1 MNIDVQFEEQNM
13 ALDVDFGEVQTAQP
27 GGSPSKDAEERLQKQ
42 IGDLAE
48 LSTENKEN
56 LVAAINEVAS
66 KPDGLSAY
74 EIAVKN
80 GFEGTEQ
87 EWLASL
93 KGEPGKDGQPG
104 KDGKDGVDGGGIVNE
119 SFGSVVALTDSTD
132 RNLHGLN
139 IYGKTTQDGT
149 PTQESPVELVTSG
162 ANGAINTFVTGKNLF
177 GGDIFADKLV
187 EVAGAT
193 KDEASRTVTFKAENV
208 NKKVILS
215 GAFKANTQ
223 YTLILYGMN
232 TSSEKS
238 FANIGFNYTDGSKSD
253 PLKFKA
259 VNELSYCVHTS
270 EKGKTISCVVGV
282 YNTKD
287 SIIQYDM
294 CGVFEGVLT
303 EADFEPHVS
312 QILPISTPN
321 GLFGVPA
328 ANISAYPGNY
338 TDENGQQWICDEID
352 FVRGVYIQ
360 RTKTVDMGSLN
371 WRYSTGTYP
380 YFYTEVSKKTRS
392 QAGALC
398 TAYSFEP
405 EYTTWQNGDL
415 VFNDRP
421 IKNHG
426 MVNFVNHAYT
436 DAADF
441 KAAMSGQTILVALET
456 PVETPLSADEL
467 SAFAELH
474 TNYPTTAIYNDEGAG
489 LGVKYVADT
498 KLYIDNKFTELRNA
512 ILSAGANV

>member
-1 MNIDVQFEEQNM
+1 MSVQDQIERISGQ
-13 ALDVDFGEVQTAQP
+13 VDTQKDLIGQIKGTLQGKAT
-27 GGSPSKDAEERLQKQ
+27 GGK
-42 IGDLAE
+42 
-48 LSTENKEN
+48 
-56 LVAAINEVAS
+56 
-66 KPDGLSAY
+66 DGLSAY

-93 KGEPGKDGQPG
+93 KGEPGKDG
-104 KDGKDGVDGGGIVNE
+104 VDGGSIVNE
-119 SFGSVVALTDSTD
+119 SFGSVVALNDSTD
-132 RNLHGLN
+132 RNLQGLN

-149 PTQESPVELVTSG
+149 PTPESPVELVTSG

-193 KDEASRTVTFKAENV
+193 KDEANRTVTFKAQ
-208 NKKVILS
+208 KVQDTTILS
-215 GAFKANTQ
+215 GVFKANTQ
-223 YTLILYGMN
+223 YTLIVYGRDARDGKKA
-232 TSSEKS
+232 T
-238 FANIGFNYTDGSKSD
+238 NIRFEYTDGSKDSFN
-253 PLKFKA
+253 FKA
-259 VNELSYCVHTS
+259 TDELSYCVGVST
-270 EKGKTISCVVGV
+270 EGKTISRLAGCYQGES
-282 YNTKD
+282 TLLH
-287 SIIQYDM
+287 YDK

-312 QILPISTPN
+312 QILPISTLN
-321 GLFGVPA
+321 GLPGVPVA
-328 ANISAYPGNY
+328 SGGNY

-352 FVRGVYIQ
+352 FDRGVYIQ

-380 YFYTEVSKKTRS
+380 YFYTEVSKKARS

-398 TAYSFEP
+398 TAYRFEP
-405 EYTTWQNGDL
+405 DYTKWKEGDL

-421 IKNHG
+421 IKSYE
-426 MVNFVNHAYT
+426 MVNFVNRAYT
-436 DAADF
+436 DAAAF
-441 KAAMSGQTILVALET
+441 KAAMSGQTLLVVLET
-456 PVETPLSADEL
+456 PVETPLSAEEL
-467 SAFAELH
+467 AAYAELH
-474 TNYPTTAIYNDEGAG
+474 TNYPTTTIYNDAGAG